1 MAYYPIT
8 MNQVKQ
14 IYKLHSE
21 GVAIKRIAA
30 ILGISK
36 NTVKAYLRQK
46 PELALSDDQMMATET
61 PVLAYQ
67 LKPVSTHEQ
76 ENYKAFLQ
84 RAEYYVQGNPSV
96 KYIFQ

>member
-1 MAYYPIT
+1 DPST
-8 MNQVKQ
+8 MHHVKAL
-14 IYKLHSE
+14 YKLHSD
-21 GVAIKRIAA
+21 GAAIKRVAA
-30 ILGISK
+30 ILRISK
-36 NTVKAYLRQK
+36 TTVKAYLRKK
-46 PELALSDDQMMATET
+46 PELALSDDQMMATEN

-67 LKPVSTHEQ
+67 LKPVSTHGQ